1 VRRTRIIVSAWAASL
16 AAVFLLMSIYLTA
29 QSTQT
34 AAAQIPQ
41 DAAPMQG
48 DAVRGKA
55 VFEKRCT
62 GCHALDQDREGP
74 HLKGVF
80 GRTAGSVP
88 GFDYSGAISNSHIVW
103 DETTLERWL
112 TDPQTMLPGVNMDF
126 YVAKPDERADVI
138 EFLKEQSRQA
148 AQH

>member
-1 VRRTRIIVSAWAASL
+1 VKPTRIIGAAWAAGL
-16 AAVFLLMSIYLTA
+16 AAAFLLALFDLAA
-29 QSTQT
+29 QSPQK
-34 AAAQIPQ
+34 ASAQIPQ
-41 DAAPMQG
+41 GAAPLQG
-48 DAVRGKA
+48 DAVLGEG

-88 GFDYSGAISNSHIVW
+88 GFDYSGALRSSHIVW
-103 DETTLERWL
+103 DEAALERWL
-112 TDPQTMLPGVNMDF
+112 TDPQTMVPGADMDF

-138 EFLKEQSRQA
+138 EFLKEQSQQA
-148 AQH
+148 DRH